1 LSALRSTKWKPS
13 NDGVTFSLRAGLPL
27 DPSLGCPRDVDAGA
41 AEIVD
46 IIFLEVG
53 KVGEGRRVGAARV
66 SPKVRV
72 GSKSTV
78 PSTTEHSRSTFN
90 S

>member
-1 LSALRSTKWKPS
+1 
-13 NDGVTFSLRAGLPL
+13 
-27 DPSLGCPRDVDAGA
+27 VDAGA

-53 KVGEGRRVGAARV
+53 KVGEGRRAGDAEGTLSRRRDGAARV

-78 PSTTEHSRSTFN
+78 PSTTEHSRFTFN